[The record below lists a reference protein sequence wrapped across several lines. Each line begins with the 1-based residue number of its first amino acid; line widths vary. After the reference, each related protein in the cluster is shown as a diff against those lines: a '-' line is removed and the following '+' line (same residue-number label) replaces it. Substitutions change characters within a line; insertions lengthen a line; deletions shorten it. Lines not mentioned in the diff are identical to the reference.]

1 MKRRVMTL
9 ICLGALVALTG
20 CNQPKYRGK
29 TASMWAGDLAAK
41 DDYKRRLACESLGKM
56 GADAAAQVEKVAAM
70 LDDVN
75 PGVQGFCA
83 DALGKMGTVAVPG
96 LEPHLKSASPF
107 VRMHAASALMEI
119 DPAHADARATL
130 INGFTGLGNADL
142 SRMAKDIILRHNGTM
157 VSDLVG
163 VLSSPHKDL
172 RLETIKALGFLEAHA
187 RGAVDPLIGI
197 ATKDPEWTV
206 RKAAIQALA
215 AVATVERSTPVFRAA
230 IEEDQEAQEEVRDAA
245 AMMLKF
251 TGARESATGM
261 EGAEEAA
268 AVEDSP
274 GQKPAGQDGISITI
288 K

>member
-1 MKRRVMTL
+1 MTL

-29 TASMWAGDLAAK
+29 TASMWAGDLGAK
-41 DDYKRRLACESLGKM
+41 DDYKRRLACESLGRM
-56 GADAAAQVEKVAAM
+56 GADAAAQAEKVAVM

-83 DALGKMGTVAVPG
+83 DALGKMGPVAVPV
-96 LEPHLKSASPF
+96 LEPHLKSTSPF
-107 VRMHAASALMEI
+107 VRVHAASAVMEI
-119 DPAHADARATL
+119 DATHAGARATL
-130 INGFTGLGNADL
+130 INGFRGLGNADL
-142 SRMAKDIILRHNGTM
+142 SRMAKDVILRHKGTM

-187 RGAVDPLIGI
+187 RGAVDALIGL
-197 ATKDPEWTV
+197 ATKDPEWKV
-206 RKAAIQALA
+206 RKAAIQSLA

-230 IEEDQEAQEEVRDAA
+230 IEEEHEAREEVRDAA

-251 TGARESATGM
+251 TGVRQSATGM

-268 AVEDSP
+268 TAEDAP
-274 GQKPAGQDGISITI
+274 GEKPAGQDGISITI